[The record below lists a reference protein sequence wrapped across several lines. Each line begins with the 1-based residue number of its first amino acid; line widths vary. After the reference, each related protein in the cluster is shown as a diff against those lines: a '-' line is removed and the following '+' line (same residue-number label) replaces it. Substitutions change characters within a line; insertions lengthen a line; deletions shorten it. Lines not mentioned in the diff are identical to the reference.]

1 MNRSLVDMLRQ
12 ELLCARATRQ
22 LFSTSRRKKSSAVTA
37 VNLKTT
43 TAAEFLH
50 DDVTK
55 FKPVTCPF
63 TAARLSPSTS
73 QSRHRSAHF
82 TTAHTVTVPGIT
94 HDVLHPPVVDDDGDL
109 PRRERATDSN
119 NVDSTSSSADVPP
132 YLAFD
137 TARPFS
143 EMPAPFNLP
152 IIGTVWMHMPGG
164 PLHGLS
170 FEKKIMRME
179 ELYGPIIN
187 EHVLFN
193 FHIVHAF
200 KPEDIEAVYRAQ
212 GTRPR
217 RDAFRLLQKY
227 NQLYNKGV
235 QGIITSQGDAWHR
248 LRSKAQVKMM
258 KPKSA
263 SAYLDLHCGVADD
276 FVAAI
281 GRQRDEQGVV
291 EDILP
296 ELYKFAM
303 EGIGCVCFNRRLGA
317 LEADIPK
324 DSDASRFIQAVSD
337 VMAATDGERKGIIH
351 KWSPY
356 FRKLVRA
363 QGFIRELSLREAMRT
378 LNMRSEEGSEVDGE
392 SGDLIPYLMTKT
404 DLTEAEVMTIISE
417 FFFAGVD
424 TTSHLL
430 GFCLYMLANNPEAQ
444 EKMIQEVDQVLD
456 GSGAISASTLG
467 RMSYLKAVTKET
479 FRMCPVTPGNGRT
492 LDTDIVLS
500 GYHVP
505 AGLMI
510 GLHHDIAGKNPL
522 YVTEPDRF
530 MPERWLRSNRS
541 NATNVHPFVVM
552 PFGFGPRSCVG
563 RRFAEQEFSVALIRT
578 LQKYRLEYAHHE
590 ALEYE
595 MSIVNKPTTP
605 LKFRFIER
613 K

>member
-1 MNRSLVDMLRQ
+1 
-12 ELLCARATRQ
+12 
-22 LFSTSRRKKSSAVTA
+22 
-37 VNLKTT
+37 
-43 TAAEFLH
+43 
-50 DDVTK
+50 
-55 FKPVTCPF
+55 
-63 TAARLSPSTS
+63 
-73 QSRHRSAHF
+73 
-82 TTAHTVTVPGIT
+82 
-94 HDVLHPPVVDDDGDL
+94 
-109 PRRERATDSN
+109 
-119 NVDSTSSSADVPP
+119 
-132 YLAFD
+132 
-137 TARPFS
+137 
-143 EMPAPFNLP
+143 
-152 IIGTVWMHMPGG
+152 MHMPGG

-303 EGIGCVCFNRRLGA
+303 EGR
-317 LEADIPK
+317 
-324 DSDASRFIQAVSD
+324 
-337 VMAATDGERKGIIH
+337 
-351 KWSPY
+351 
-356 FRKLVRA
+356 
-363 QGFIRELSLREAMRT
+363 LSLREAMRT

-479 FRMCPVTPGNGRT
+479 FR
-492 LDTDIVLS
+492 
-500 GYHVP
+500 
-505 AGLMI
+505 
-510 GLHHDIAGKNPL
+510 
-522 YVTEPDRF
+522 
-530 MPERWLRSNRS
+530 S